1 MASSILENESDSKF
15 ILINRLTWKTLSK
28 KKKSSTE
35 LLSTLISDDL
45 SLLLTAQNG
54 GKLLQI
60 LR

>member
-45 SLLLTAQNG
+45 
-54 GKLLQI
+54 
-60 LR
+60 